1 MVYTTS
7 FICNTIILVFEL
19 MDCASCI
26 ALIMKKI
33 IPGRKTR
40 FLIFLIL
47 SYYQSMENMIEY
59 KTE

>member
-7 FICNTIILVFEL
+7 FICNTMILVFEL

-33 IPGRKTR
+33 ILAAKPGSN
-40 FLIFLIL
+40 LLIL
-47 SYYQSMENMIEY
+47 SYYQRMENMIEY